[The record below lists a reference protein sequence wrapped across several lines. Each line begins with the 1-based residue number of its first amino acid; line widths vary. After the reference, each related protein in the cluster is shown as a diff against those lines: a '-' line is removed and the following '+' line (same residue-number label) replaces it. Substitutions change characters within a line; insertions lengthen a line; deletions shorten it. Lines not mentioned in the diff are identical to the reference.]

1 VPVDVG
7 RELVAHVTGIRRC
20 GSPWACPVCAPV
32 VRERRALEIDRGLS
46 AHLAGGGGAVFVT
59 LTLRH
64 HRGDELG
71 PRLALVSEALHE
83 CLKGAAWKRRAAR
96 LEYLGA
102 IRATEV
108 TWSEANGWH
117 PHVHA
122 VLLLDRPIG
131 DAEAD
136 DLRAW
141 LLGRWGGVCERRGFG
156 TLSAAHGVDV
166 QVVRSAPE
174 LAGYLTK
181 VDGGWGAGHEL
192 ARGDVK
198 AGRVHGLVPA
208 QLLGEFIETG
218 EVRFKLLWQEYERAT
233 FGKRAIVWSAGL
245 RRRLLG
251 EEVEESDEALASS
264 EGMEPEFVR
273 FLVEK
278 DHLWEAA
285 KAGTVGDLLS
295 QIEAAAEDY
304 WSGVDHAEVEKAEG
318 FSAEGR
324 PDSGEPGRA
333 AAVGGVGHGRSSWP
347 VGSRAIGVDG
357 PGVPDLPGGAV
368 ALVRWTTSPVG
379 GLAASVGVVDPGAA
393 AVG

>member
-1 VPVDVG
+1 MS
-7 RELVAHVTGIRRC
+7 AHVTGVRRC

-96 LEYLGA
+96 LEYVGA

-122 VLLLDRPIG
+122 VLLFDRPIG
-131 DAEAD
+131 DARAD

-156 TLSAAHGVDV
+156 TLSAAYGVDV

-198 AGRVHGLVPA
+198 VGRVHGLVPG

-251 EEVEESDEALASS
+251 DEVEESDEALASA
-264 EGMEPEFVR
+264 EGMEAEFVR
-273 FLVEK
+273 FLVGK

-295 QIEAAAEDY
+295 QIEAAAGDY
-304 WSGVDHAEVEKAEG
+304 WSGVDDAEVKEAEG
-318 FSAEGR
+318 LPAEGR
-324 PDSGEPGRA
+324 PDSAEPGRA
-333 AAVGGVGHGRSSWP
+333 GAGRGVDRGRSPGAVGSGATGLDASGLS
-347 VGSRAIGVDG
+347 
-357 PGVPDLPGGAV
+357 DLPGGAV
-368 ALVRWTTSPVG
+368 ALVRWSPGPVG
-379 GLAASVGVVDPGAA
+379 SLAAGVRTREAGSAET
-393 AVG
+393 G

>member
-1 VPVDVG
+1 MI
-7 RELVAHVTGIRRC
+7 AHVTGVRRC

-32 VRERRALEIDRGLS
+32 VREKRAGQIDRGLS

-71 PRLALVSEALHE
+71 PRLALVSEALKC
-83 CLKGAAWKRRAAR
+83 CLTGAAWKRRAAR
-96 LEYLGA
+96 LEYVGA

-108 TWSEANGWH
+108 TWWEANGWH

-122 VLLLDRPIG
+122 VLLFDRPIG
-131 DAEAD
+131 DAQAD
-136 DLRAW
+136 DLRGW

-156 TLSAAHGVDV
+156 TLSAVHGVDV

-233 FGKRAIVWSAGL
+233 FGKQAIVWSPGL
-245 RRRLLG
+245 RDRLLPG
-251 EEVEESDEALASS
+251 EVEKSDEALAAS
-264 EGMEPEFVR
+264 EGMEAEFVR

-278 DHLWEAA
+278 DQLWEAA

-295 QIEAAAEDY
+295 QIEAAAGDY
-304 WSGVDHAEVEKAEG
+304 WRGVDDAEVKEAEG
-318 FSAEGR
+318 LQAEGR
-324 PDSGEPGRA
+324 PGSGEPERA
-333 AAVGGVGHGRSSWP
+333 AAARPLVRGRSSGA
-347 VGSRAIGVDG
+347 VGSRASRVDSAGVS
-357 PGVPDLPGGAV
+357 VVPGGAV
-368 ALVRWTTSPVG
+368 ALVRWPSGPVG
-379 GLAASVGVVDPGAA
+379 GLSTGGGVVDPGAA

>member
-1 VPVDVG
+1 M
-7 RELVAHVTGIRRC
+7 VAHVTGIRRC

-71 PRLALVSEALHE
+71 PRLALVSEALHD
-83 CLKGAAWKRRAAR
+83 CLSGAAWKRRSAR
-96 LEYLGA
+96 LGYVGA

-108 TWSEANGWH
+108 TWAEANGWH

-122 VLLLDRPIG
+122 VLLLERPIG
-131 DAEAD
+131 EAQAD

-198 AGRVHGLVPA
+198 VGRVHGLVPA

-264 EGMEPEFVR
+264 EGMEAEFVR

-278 DHLWEAA
+278 DDLWEAA

-295 QIEAAAEDY
+295 QIEAAAGDY
-304 WSGVDHAEVEKAEG
+304 WTGVDDAEVKEAEG
-318 FSAEGR
+318 VEAEGR
-324 PDSGEPGRA
+324 PDSGEPDRA
-333 AAVGGVGHGRSSWP
+333 AAVRGVGRGRSP
-347 VGSRAIGVDG
+347 GAVGTRATGVG
-357 PGVPDLPGGAV
+357 ASGLSDLPGGAV
-368 ALVRWTTSPVG
+368 ALVRWPSGSVG
-379 GLAASVGVVDPGAA
+379 GLLAGAGVVDSGAA
-393 AVG
+393 AGG

>member
-1 VPVDVG
+1 
-7 RELVAHVTGIRRC
+7 
-20 GSPWACPVCAPV
+20 
-32 VRERRALEIDRGLS
+32 
-46 AHLAGGGGAVFVT
+46 
-59 LTLRH
+59 
-64 HRGDELG
+64 
-71 PRLALVSEALHE
+71 
-83 CLKGAAWKRRAAR
+83 
-96 LEYLGA
+96 
-102 IRATEV
+102 
-108 TWSEANGWH
+108 
-117 PHVHA
+117 VHA

-136 DLRAW
+136 DLRSW

-295 QIEAAAEDY
+295 QIEDAAEDY

-318 FSAEGR
+318 FEAEGL

-333 AAVGGVGHGRSSWP
+333 AAVGGVGHGRSP
-347 VGSRAIGVDG
+347 RAVGGRATGVDG
-357 PGVPDLPGGAV
+357 AGVPDLPGGAV
-368 ALVRWTTSPVG
+368 ALVRWPSGPVG
-379 GLAASVGVVDPGAA
+379 GLATGVGVVDPGAA